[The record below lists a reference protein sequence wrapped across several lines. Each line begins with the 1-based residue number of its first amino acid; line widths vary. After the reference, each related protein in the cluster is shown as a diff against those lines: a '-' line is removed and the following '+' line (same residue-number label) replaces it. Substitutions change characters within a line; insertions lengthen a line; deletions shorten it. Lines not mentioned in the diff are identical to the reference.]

1 LPATVFGGKRSPFP
15 IVHAQGDTV
24 GISEI
29 EFAQIAVQVLLGAM
43 LIDAFHAA
51 FKDRIVAF
59 NGVGGDVTA
68 NVLFNGVSDGLMA
81 RLLAANF
88 FVDFLISHEA
98 AFAADVFAN
107 NRRNVGNRRAVDMEA
122 SRAR

>member
-1 LPATVFGGKRSPFP
+1 
-15 IVHAQGDTV
+15 
-24 GISEI
+24 
-29 EFAQIAVQVLLGAM
+29 
-43 LIDAFHAA
+43 
-51 FKDRIVAF
+51 
-59 NGVGGDVTA
+59 
-68 NVLFNGVSDGLMA
+68 VSDGLMA

-88 FVDFLISHEA
+88 FVDFGFISHEA